1 MNHTR
6 ASILSLLAVLTALI
20 AFPMGVSADTECTD
34 GYLLCMNAAAGNH
47 DAWGKQHFDI
57 IDDIAYLECGAEWT
71 GCVRKKVLGI

>member
-1 MNHTR
+1 MNHTP
-6 ASILSLLAVLTALI
+6 ASILSLLAVVTALLTL
-20 AFPMGVSADTECTD
+20 PMDVSADTDCTD
-34 GYLLCMNAAAGNH
+34 GYLLCINSAAANH